1 MRYLGMNLDHF
12 NKRLDDRRY
21 IDALGMSLTVAAAG
35 LSLLRSAF
43 AINRDP
49 RVRPIVQ
56 RRL

>member
-1 MRYLGMNLDHF
+1 MNLDHF